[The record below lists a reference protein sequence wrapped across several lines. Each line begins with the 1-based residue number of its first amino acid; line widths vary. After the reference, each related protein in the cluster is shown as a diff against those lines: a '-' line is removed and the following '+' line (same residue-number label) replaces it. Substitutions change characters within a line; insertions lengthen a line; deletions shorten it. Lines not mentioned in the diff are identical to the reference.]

1 MEELDGA
8 GNDLGGSEPFRFG
21 AGDKQ
26 PQNFTWYESF
36 TEAML
41 ELPTRDEQ
49 VRFVADTGDDT
60 AVRLLP
66 ERERDGA
73 AGEERVAAVRFDE
86 RVRAEVL
93 IQREKATDDGS

>member
-49 VRFVADTGDDT
+49 VRFVFGLIGYGAFDVDPMFTTPSLRMAFRLVRPIIDTNRKKINGG
-60 AVRLLP
+60 RKGGRP
-66 ERERDGA
+66 S
-73 AGEERVAAVRFDE
+73 
-86 RVRAEVL
+86 
-93 IQREKATDDGS
+93 KKP